1 MKKFFAFL
9 SMLLLTIAL
18 VGVSAVKKPA
28 VAAGKIT
35 SDPTLAGDEVPV
47 YIMDSIYTTFPNY
60 YDNAAEPDPKW
71 SAGRMY
77 PWNETRL
84 RVARF
89 DSKTGEATGKY
100 FAVYLPGHTQETNSD
115 GSPLMAAGKSVLLWK
130 KNDSGEVIIAKRDRA
145 TMYDSGKNGNA
156 PGPSLSQVRVN
167 VSGED
172 LEFNL
177 YDVYSKAGHSS
188 EAGAYLRMLVFDGEG
203 RLIRGVGTDDLY
215 SKDAPA
221 NENSIKFAPEYCY
234 VDGVVT
240 KIEDGVVCDKV
251 KDEAGEPTAE
261 DNLLYSKFVWEW
273 FEEKPENV
281 NTVPYLSEGWDPEK
295 WDYCEAAKDGGFVCI
310 AFTSASSAE
319 YKLNADQI
327 AAYKKT
333 LTSEKG
339 EHLDEAAAT
348 TKANAAKRTCLA
360 VIRVPAGGFTYG
372 QGYLEKGVTDYFI
385 NETCINGYKFGRTM
399 LTKQTREGQDATD
412 EDGQPVKIGMG
423 EMRTYN
429 FAAADL
435 TFRDQVIDDASY
447 QMLKGQNVVEVMQG
461 NSFVASKPIQYDSIM
476 SYWQTEDDIM
486 SYASSADGLEFRI
499 SVVENGGESKIV
511 VMKNKYSTQDELAQG
526 FVDAYNA
533 WLVQQWEAAGYT
545 KNNETG
551 VYELIDPDSG
561 AHDTDN
567 DKDPNKLFVQKPDAS
582 WTDVQAGDLF
592 YGRLTT
598 SEFINNTS
606 STTCFLADDAV
617 WAEWGWMF
625 EYIARVGADT
635 SLPGTDKRIGA
646 AGSGWCVITRDAN
659 GAKTGSPG
667 YTRSVLY
674 GFLAQKPKM
683 NIQGAGS
690 GTTTLVDWTDDKAT
704 GWINT
709 KTSLEQWNEY
719 VLDASTKAPNENW
732 VVTYTAINTNR
743 LDAQKNPVSSSITVK
758 YVVVD
763 SYTPIISYNKNLL
776 TYTPTISG
784 GTAVCDPIDKYSLV
798 TAYDAQYVPGSGLS
812 STLGSDITQNVE
824 FDTELDFDNPKEGTW
839 PVTATIWNNSHTKS
853 ASVKFDVRVRDITA
867 PKVLTRDVTILQGQD
882 FHVLDGIVYA
892 YDNVQ
897 GNLLTS
903 EGIWWIEE
911 SAPVDTNKLNPGQDF
926 KQKIEFTVFDS
937 EGNEAK
943 YDYQLTII
951 ANKYVENNVTSKLE
965 ELEQQLTGVSL
976 AIDDLA
982 STQMDQQDQ
991 LDELEAKLNELA
1003 GQVDGIS
1010 TDIATVKDTVGS
1022 ASGSGCKKSSALLVF
1037 SLAGAASVL
1046 ALVFKKRH

>member
-89 DSKTGEATGKY
+89 DSKTGEATGEY

-177 YDVYSKAGHSS
+177 YDVYSNAGHSS

-234 VDGVVT
+234 VNGVVT
-240 KIEDGVVCDKV
+240 KIEDGIVCDKV

-333 LTSEKG
+333 LTSENG

-399 LTKQTREGQDATD
+399 LTKQTRDGQDATD
-412 EDGQPVKIGMG
+412 EDGQPVEIGMG

-461 NSFVASKPIQYDSIM
+461 NSFIASKPIQYDSIM

-486 SYASSADGLEFRI
+486 SYASSADGLEFEI
-499 SVVENGGESKIV
+499 SVSENGGLPTTV
-511 VMKNKYSTQDELAQG
+511 VKRNDYNSQSELAQG
-526 FVDAYNA
+526 FVDDYNA

-551 VYELIDPDSG
+551 VYELIDKDSG
-561 AHDTDN
+561 AHDAGK
-567 DKDPNKLFVQKPDAS
+567 DKDPNKLFVQKPEATWSDN
-582 WTDVQAGDLF
+582 QIKELF
-592 YGRLTT
+592 YNNLNTT
-598 SEFINNTS
+598 DFISTS
-606 STTCFLADDAV
+606 ASSTCFLADDDV
-617 WAEWGWMF
+617 WEKWGWIF
-625 EYIARVGADT
+625 DYIRVHVDAKDSSRTKNVIVTRSDGTAVAA
-635 SLPGTDKRIGA
+635 SPGTLR
-646 AGSGWCVITRDAN
+646 VT
-659 GAKTGSPG
+659 
-667 YTRSVLY
+667 LY
-674 GFLAQKPKM
+674 GFFTERPLFG
-683 NIQGAGS
+683 IAGVANTS
-690 GTTTLVDWTDDKAT
+690 IGWDNGEAT
-704 GWINT
+704 QWINP

-732 VVTYTAINTNR
+732 VVTYTAKNTNR
-743 LDAQKNPVSSSITVK
+743 LDAQKKPVSSSITVK